1 MIVTVTMNPA
11 IDRTVLIPGFKAGA
25 TNRAT
30 VQGIT
35 VGGKG
40 INVARTLRHLGCE
53 VLATGFLAED
63 ERSHVATT
71 LAQHGIPEDFIPVA
85 GETRVNLKVIDPL
98 SGTETEI
105 NEPGSAV
112 PESAIHALRDKLQAL
127 AGSTAIMVFSGSL
140 PPGAPED
147 LYARFIALAKEAG
160 VRTVLDAAGAALAH
174 GIGARPDLIKPNR
187 AEAEELLAAELAD
200 DRDLLAAAQRLIALG
215 AGAVVLS
222 LGTAGALS
230 ASAVGVWRSRLPDL
244 PARST
249 VGAGDAM
256 VAALAYGLLR
266 SLRPEEALRLATAVS
281 CAAATTPGSGAL
293 ADQIAALMPQVTVTA
308 VAPSLAAS
316 GGLPGAR

>member
-11 IDRTVLIPGFKAGA
+11 IDKTVLIPGFKAGA

-53 VLATGFLAED
+53 VLATGFLAAD
-63 ERSHVATT
+63 ERSRVAAA
-71 LAQHGIPEDFIPVA
+71 LAQNGIPADFIPVG

-105 NEPGSAV
+105 NEPGFAV
-112 PESAIHALRDKLQAL
+112 PEGAVRALREKLQAL
-127 AGSTAIMVFSGSL
+127 AGGAAIMVFSGSL
-140 PPGAPED
+140 PPGAPAD
-147 LYARFIALAKEAG
+147 LYARFIALAKESG

-174 GIGARPDLIKPNR
+174 GISARPDLIKPNR
-187 AEAEELLAAELAD
+187 AEAEELLETELIEE
-200 DRDLLAAAQRLIALG
+200 RDLVAAAQRLMALG

-222 LGTAGALS
+222 VGTAGALS
-230 ASAVGVWRSRLPDL
+230 ASAAGVWRSRLPDM
-244 PARST
+244 PAHNT

-266 SLRPEEALRLATAVS
+266 SLPPADALRLATAVS
-281 CAAATTPGSGAL
+281 CAAATAPGSGPL
-293 ADQIAALMPQVTVTA
+293 ADQIAALMPRVTVSA
-308 VAPSLAAS
+308 VAPSLAGS